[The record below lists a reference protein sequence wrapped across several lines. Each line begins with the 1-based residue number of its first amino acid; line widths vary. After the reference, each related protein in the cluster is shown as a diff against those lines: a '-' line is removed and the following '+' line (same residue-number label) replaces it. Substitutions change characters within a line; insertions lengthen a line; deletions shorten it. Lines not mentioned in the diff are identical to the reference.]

1 MILRNYGGREKASRN
16 YFCNFKDINLCPL
29 LEFSHNTSSTNQTI
43 QIDWMNHQ
51 QSYLVIGSKTLYFYH
66 LFTSIFIYF
75 LRTHKI
81 GVDRLQMIQTMWLNH
96 FISKSPIWYFFST
109 TIKIIKPIAAK
120 ILIMRPIMLIARF
133 EEAFPCYSS
142 HKLLIQYDST
152 LNLRPVIVL

>member
-1 MILRNYGGREKASRN
+1 
-16 YFCNFKDINLCPL
+16 
-29 LEFSHNTSSTNQTI
+29 
-43 QIDWMNHQ
+43 
-51 QSYLVIGSKTLYFYH
+51 
-66 LFTSIFIYF
+66 
-75 LRTHKI
+75 
-81 GVDRLQMIQTMWLNH
+81 MWLNH